1 MKYKPGDRV
10 KIRADLRPG
19 EDYGGLKPV
28 LSMCMKR
35 GNVATIKSSEVYNC
49 MLLYHIEGDGCDF
62 LWTEEMFEKIEDK
75 EKVDAVMKY
84 KVGDKVR
91 IRHDLHESSNWCGA
105 LVDVTKDMLK
115 RAGKVVTI
123 SKVRDN
129 NSYRIREDGGTY
141 LWHESMIQ
149 GKVIPIRC
157 EPKEAPKDAA
167 NDPVSHPSHY
177 TDGKIEVIDFIEDK
191 KLGYHLGNACKYI
204 SRCQLKYGGKKRIED
219 LEKAIWYI
227 KRQIEVWRQD
237 DKQKAEQ
244 SR

>member
-1 MKYKPGDRV
+1 
-10 KIRADLRPG
+10 
-19 EDYGGLKPV
+19 
-28 LSMCMKR
+28 
-35 GNVATIKSSEVYNC
+35 
-49 MLLYHIEGDGCDF
+49 
-62 LWTEEMFEKIEDK
+62 
-75 EKVDAVMKY
+75 MKY
-84 KVGDKVR
+84 KVGDKVK

-105 LVDVTKDMLK
+105 LVDVTKGMLK
-115 RAGKVVTI
+115 CAGKVVTI

-129 NSYRIREDGGTY
+129 NGYGIREDGGTY

-149 GKVIPIRC
+149 GKAIPVRIGVSEGKVDIKTKGTPQKEVAETLGC
-157 EPKEAPKDAA
+157 EPKETPKDATGNKSPYNPFSNEITPLEG